1 MKMSFIPIF
10 VLLVTTTATFAQHA
24 DIRPYVENGRILT
37 AGFVDATSTEF
48 PDMRV
53 FGYDFGEDPSDP
65 FFTQD
70 PGFNAAAG
78 SGLPSGSQLLFNI
91 VGAGSLGLPAN
102 LSYWDGT
109 GDVSFSQTLAGET
122 LELSFGIQSRI
133 ADDSTSFV
141 AGFNLQ
147 TVTANG
153 SIHRHLNAF
162 LNGGGGDPT
171 EGIYLLPLELASS
184 DPTIAKSLPFF
195 VVYNNGLSE
204 ALHDVAMDWVQDNLV
219 VPEASTLSLAIV
231 GCAASVL
238 RMRRRGGLRQ
248 LQPGSHPQA
257 CSSLRRA
264 RRLISRW
271 PDRT

>member
-1 MKMSFIPIF
+1 MKTFPISIF
-10 VLLVTTTATFAQHA
+10 VLFITTTAFAQHA

-37 AGFVDATSTEF
+37 AGFVDSTSTVL

-78 SGLPSGSQLLFNI
+78 SGLPAGSQLLFNI

-109 GDVSFSQTLAGET
+109 GDVSFSQTPAGET
-122 LELSFGIQSRI
+122 LELSFGMQTRI
-133 ADDSTSFV
+133 ADASTNFV
-141 AGFNLQ
+141 TGFNLQ
-147 TVTANG
+147 TVTSSG

-162 LNGGGGDPT
+162 LNGGGSDPT
-171 EGIYLLPLELASS
+171 EGIYLLSLELESSASN
-184 DPTIAKSLPFF
+184 IAKSLPFF

-204 ALHDVAMDWVQDNLV
+204 NLHDVAMDWVQDNLV
-219 VPEASTLSLAIV
+219 VPEASSFLLATI
-231 GCAASVL
+231 ASGAGL
-238 RMRRRGGLRQ
+238 TMRRR
-248 LQPGSHPQA
+248 PF
-257 CSSLRRA
+257 A
-264 RRLISRW
+264 RKS
-271 PDRT
+271 